1 MTFQEKETAAVLG
14 SGEVLKSECV
24 DCFFD
29 LFGDV
34 LGNDLLGNDQIKD
47 LSASL
52 LIEEFDRILH
62 QIRCLRFD
70 DLRALGIIKAFFYG
84 HTSEIHDSYSL
95 SVRCSNRKIILSI
108 FETILAQFCPVV
120 NRKCGN
126 HGFSTAHAIH
136 GGGGDAARIAGAFPA
151 WVKPADRRGERFIPK
166 NAYR

>member
-70 DLRALGIIKAFFYG
+70 DLRALGIIKAFFDG
-84 HTSEIHDSYSL
+84 HTPEIHDFAPFFCFAYL
-95 SVRCSNRKIILSI
+95 RTSI
-108 FETILAQFCPVV
+108 F
-120 NRKCGN
+120 
-126 HGFSTAHAIH
+126 
-136 GGGGDAARIAGAFPA
+136 
-151 WVKPADRRGERFIPK
+151 
-166 NAYR
+166 